1 MASHGVERRVHR
13 VYVTRNTEYHVRA
26 GLCVAVR
33 QIAEGQWAREH
44 PAVGRSLAGALRWMS
59 DGLMPH
65 TGHPSPGD
73 AIYFRKG
80 DRDLITSKLVRVDRP
95 AREVVATYPSTL
107 C

>member
-1 MASHGVERRVHR
+1 
-13 VYVTRNTEYHVRA
+13 
-26 GLCVAVR
+26 
-33 QIAEGQWAREH
+33 
-44 PAVGRSLAGALRWMS
+44 MS